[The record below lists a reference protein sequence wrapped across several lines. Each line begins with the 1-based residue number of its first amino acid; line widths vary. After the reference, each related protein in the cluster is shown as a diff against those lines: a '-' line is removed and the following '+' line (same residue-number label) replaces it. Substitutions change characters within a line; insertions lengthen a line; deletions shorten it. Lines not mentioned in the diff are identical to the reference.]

1 MLDRFPPKRNFHS
14 LSVRQ
19 LLEARD
25 AFHYHLLHLANV
37 VGTGIGLYRIRRDDV
52 DSGSADASEKNVQAR
67 QRGEYKSPG
76 PRTLA
81 NSVTQTWSWPCVLV
95 FVSEWRSEESFAKH
109 PDEMVPRFLYARDD
123 LVVPTCVV
131 LVEPEDVIDPPLRM
145 LNAPV
150 HVLGGGHP
158 LMAQVQGRLQVGSV
172 GCLVRDGR
180 NLYALTNQ
188 HVAGDPG
195 CPVEGIL
202 CGERVEIG
210 KSHAKQV
217 SKIPFTSAYPGFP
230 GTETLATIDAGLV
243 EVRDVN
249 EWTAQIYG
257 LGELGEVV
265 DLNTT
270 TFSLDLIGTPVEAFG
285 AGSTRLFGEIAAL
298 FYRYKS
304 VGGLDYVADMLIG
317 PQPGKE
323 LATRHGD
330 SGTLWVWDAD
340 ASDDDAADNDT
351 PANGRVRIVRPLAV
365 QWGGQSFVDR
375 GSSQQFRFALATSL
389 SAICRQLDV
398 EVVRDVNTG
407 QLAYWGKVGHFKV
420 GFTACALLL
429 DADLSKLML
438 ANAERIGVSDVDL
451 VAEVD
456 EDIKSPQFVP
466 LADVADLVWRS
477 SRGKDKANHFA
488 DMDEKGKG
496 AFKNKTLMDLFDD
509 DPDTLNATTW
519 TDFYEALGV
528 EKDAHRGAL
537 PIRMRE
543 FYEAMVGFAA
553 NAEVAEFVCAAGCAA
568 HYIGD
573 ACQPLHVSHLHHGA
587 NASDEEVH
595 AQYETTMVGRFRQ
608 EITDDV
614 TAKAKKIK
622 KSHLFKGGQKSAAHV
637 VKLMRKTLEHL
648 PPEDILDVWRDAKGR
663 TKYQDMWDALGE
675 RTTDVMARGAE
686 ALAVFWESAW
696 SEGRAK
702 AGAKALKKSELV
714 TVSTTKLKALYNN
727 KKFLESR
734 WLREM
739 AGDP

>member
-25 AFHYHLLHLANV
+25 AFHSHLLHLANV
-37 VGTGIGLYRIRRDDV
+37 VGTGIGLYRIRQEEVDADDPEA
-52 DSGSADASEKNVQAR
+52 SDARVQAR

-81 NSVTQTWSWPCVLV
+81 NSVTRSWSWPCVLV
-95 FVSEWRSEESFAKH
+95 FVNEWKTEEAFRDH

-131 LVEPEDVIDPPLRM
+131 LVEPEDVIDPPRTM
-145 LNAPV
+145 LDAPV

-158 LMAQVQGRLQVGSV
+158 LMARVQGRLQVGSV
-172 GCLVRDGR
+172 GCLVRDAR

-202 CGERVEIG
+202 CGERTEIG

-217 SKIPFTSAYPGFP
+217 GKIPFTAAYPGFP
-230 GTETLATIDAGLV
+230 GTETLSTLDAGLV

-257 LGELGEVV
+257 LGELGDVV

-285 AGSTRLFGEIAAL
+285 AASTLLKGEIAAL
-298 FYRYKS
+298 FYRYRS
-304 VGGLDYVADMLIG
+304 IGGLDYIADMLIG
-317 PQPGKE
+317 PPPGGE
-323 LATRHGD
+323 LATRRGD
-330 SGTLWVWDAD
+330 SGTLWVWDAGKAND
-340 ASDDDAADNDT
+340 APDNHT
-351 PANGRVRIVRPLAV
+351 VRVVRPIAM
-365 QWGGQSFVDR
+365 QWGGQAFVDA
-375 GSSQQFRFALATSL
+375 GSSQRFRFALATAL
-389 SAICRQLDV
+389 SSICRQLDV
-398 EVVRDVNTG
+398 EVVRDLNTG
-407 QLAYWGKVGHFKV
+407 QLAYWGKVGHFKI
-420 GFTACALLL
+420 GFAACSLLV

-438 ANAERIGVSDVDL
+438 ANAERIGVSDVDI
-451 VAEVD
+451 VAEVED
-456 EDIKSPQFVP
+456 DIKAPQFVP

-488 DMDEKGKG
+488 DMDQKGK
-496 AFKNKTLMDLFDD
+496 APFKGKTLMDLFDD
-509 DPDTLNATTW
+509 DPSTLNATTW
-519 TDFYEALGV
+519 TEFYDSLDV
-528 EKDAHRGAL
+528 TKDAHRGAL

-543 FYEAMVGFAA
+543 FYEAMVEFAA
-553 NAEVAEFVCAAGCAA
+553 NAEIPKFVCAAGLAA

-573 ACQPLHVSHLHHGA
+573 ACQPLHVSHLHHGE
-587 NASDEEVH
+587 NASDELVH
-595 AQYETTMVGRFRQ
+595 SQYETTMIGRFRD
-608 EITDDV
+608 EVTTDV
-614 TAKAKKIK
+614 RTKAKKIK
-622 KSHLFKGGQKSAAHV
+622 KSHCFTGGEKAAQHL
-637 VKLMRKTLEHL
+637 VKLMRNTLAHL
-648 PPEDILDVWRDAKGR
+648 PPDEVLEVWRDSKGS
-663 TKYQDMWDALGE
+663 TKYQDMWDALGG

-696 SEGRAK
+696 REGRGR
-702 AGAKALKKSELV
+702 AGAKAVKKSQLV
-714 TVSTTKLKALYNN
+714 MISKSKLMALYNN
-727 KKFLESR
+727 KQFLESR

-739 AGDP
+739 AADD